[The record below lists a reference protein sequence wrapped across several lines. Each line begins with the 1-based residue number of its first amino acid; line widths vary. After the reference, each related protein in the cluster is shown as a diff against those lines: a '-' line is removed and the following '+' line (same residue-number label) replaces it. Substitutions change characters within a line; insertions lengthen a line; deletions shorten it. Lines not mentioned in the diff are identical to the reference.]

1 MPGTH
6 PNASAEGVA
15 LTHTLYGEPVQ
26 GSGGVTHTHGNI
38 QPAGLHSTLPYR
50 PPKRRDRDNPD
61 RILCSFDGCKAF
73 PMKTHPYC
81 TGHARSL
88 GLIENWKPS
97 EKAAT
102 HDDAD

>member
-6 PNASAEGVA
+6 QNASAEGVA

-26 GSGGVTHTHGNI
+26 GGGGVTHAHGNI
-38 QPAGLHSTLPYR
+38 QLAGLHSTLPYK

-61 RILCSFDGCKAF
+61 RILCMFDGCKAF
-73 PMKTHPYC
+73 PMKTQEYC

-88 GLIENWKPS
+88 GLVSFDK
-97 EKAAT
+97 KVAAD
-102 HDDAD
+102 DDAD

>member
-6 PNASAEGVA
+6 PNATAEGVQR
-15 LTHTLYGEPVQ
+15 TSTLYGEPVQ
-26 GSGGVTHTHGNI
+26 GGNGLTHAHGDI

-61 RILCSFDGCKAF
+61 RLLCSFEGCRAF
-73 PMKTHPYC
+73 PMKSQVYC

-88 GLIENWKPS
+88 GLVSFDKKVE
-97 EKAAT
+97 T
-102 HDDAD
+102 HHDDAD